1 MADINNYTP
10 RTGRVL
16 NEASVPI
23 NVMDAGQPI
32 NSATKLI
39 TVTIPA
45 GASQSAEF
53 DCRGYRIARIGMPA
67 AWTTAALTFLSASTS
82 GGTFNPVYD
91 DGGVECSIAV
101 PLANQSIGISN
112 LVLPLTGIQFL
123 KLRSGVAATPVNQA
137 ADRVLTIVLAG

>member
-23 NVMDAGQPI
+23 NIMDAGQPI
-32 NSATKLI
+32 NTASKVVTATI
-39 TVTIPA
+39 A
-45 GASQSAEF
+45 SGASQSAEI
-53 DCRGYRIARIGMPA
+53 DCRGYRVARISMPS
-67 AWTTAALTFLSASTS
+67 AWTAAALTFLSASVS

-91 DGGVECSIAV
+91 DGGVEASIATPAV
-101 PLANQSIGISN
+101 NTSIGISN

-123 KLRSGVAATPVNQA
+123 KLRSGIAATPVNQA
-137 ADRVLTIVLAG
+137 ADRLLTIVLAG